1 MRNYCEAAP
10 RSGNERLD
18 EILAENCDRNCRHP
32 RRMLKDVELEWHCEH
47 CPMVKLIDYVDELRG
62 KDGC

>member
-1 MRNYCEAAP
+1 MKNYCECAP

-18 EILAENCDRNCRHP
+18 DIIAGFCNRQCRHP
-32 RRMLKDVELEWHCEH
+32 RRMLKSVELEWQCEH

-62 KDGC
+62 KSSC

>member
-1 MRNYCEAAP
+1 MRGPYDAAP

-18 EILAENCDRNCRHP
+18 EILRDNCRHSC
-32 RRMLKDVELEWHCEH
+32 RGLNKEDLTWHCEH
-47 CPMVKLIDYVDELRG
+47 CPMVRLVDYVDELRG